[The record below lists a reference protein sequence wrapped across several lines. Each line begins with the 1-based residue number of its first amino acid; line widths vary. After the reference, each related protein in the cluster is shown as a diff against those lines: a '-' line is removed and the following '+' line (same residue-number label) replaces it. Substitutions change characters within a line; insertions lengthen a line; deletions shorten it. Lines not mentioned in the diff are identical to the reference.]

1 MNINLNKNQKVMAA
15 IGGVAAVV
23 VLACGWLGY
32 SASRTRS
39 EAQQKLDAAK
49 GQFDTNNKASA
60 AQKAQIAENTT
71 AFKDWGAEKIEAVQK
86 MGDGVPADMVNASQ
100 ETFARDVQS
109 VYDRY
114 RQSIYTGQAEGSDMP
129 KPFDGLHKCAK
140 EDLPVCKR
148 QWCDIK
154 RIVDT
159 LIAAKA
165 EKLSEIKI
173 DTPARVEEVVDD
185 RKNKKKKD
193 KTPEVKDHFS
203 RQNYSFTFEAT
214 PEALVEVMNKIE
226 TGTPFQTIDALELKL
241 VTTGDG
247 SDDALKALLT
257 KRKMLAEKKL
267 KPTGPATTSDDDAE
281 EGAGAE
287 QTVMQEDSK
296 AMQEAERERWASKP
310 GNKKRNPP
318 FAVTMKVTT
327 HVVEVAE

>member
-32 SASRTRS
+32 SANRTRN
-39 EAQQKLDAAK
+39 EAQQKLESAK
-49 GQFDTNNKASA
+49 GQFDTNNKASD
-60 AQKAQIAENTT
+60 AQKAKITENTT
-71 AFKDWGAEKIEAVQK
+71 AFKDWSEEKLAAVQQ
-86 MGDGVPADMVNASQ
+86 MGDGVPADMVNATQ
-100 ETFARDVQS
+100 EKFATDVQTG
-109 VYDRY
+109 YDRY
-114 RQSIYTGQAEGSDMP
+114 SKAIYISQSESTGMP
-129 KPFDGLHKCAK
+129 KPFNDLHKCSK

-173 DTPARVEEVVDD
+173 DTPARVEAVADD

-203 RQNYSFTFEAT
+203 RQNYSFTFQAT
-214 PEALVEVMNKIE
+214 PEALVEVLNKIE

-241 VTTGDG
+241 VTTGEG

-257 KRKMLAEKKL
+257 KRKALADKRAKM
-267 KPTGPATTSDDDAE
+267 TGTVTSSDEDAE
-281 EGAGAE
+281 EGAVAE
-287 QTVMQEDSK
+287 QTMTQEDSK
-296 AMQEAERERWASKP
+296 AIQEAERERWASKP

-327 HVVEVAE
+327 HVVEAAE